1 MSSEKSSKLIGL
13 NTATFLVIAN
23 MIGTAVFTSI
33 CFQIADIHSG
43 MALIMLWVIGGLISI
58 CGAFVYG
65 ELASVF
71 PRSGGEYNLL
81 SNIYHPA
88 IGFIAG
94 WVSITVGFAAP
105 VALSAMTLG
114 IYLQDLFPQIDAL
127 RVSIAVIIFITI
139 IHSISIKYGSLFQ
152 SFFTSFK
159 IILIALLILGGL
171 FLVPAS
177 DTHFNFDHQFFRDI
191 TSAPFAVSL
200 FYISYAYSGWNAA
213 AYFAGEVKN
222 GKKNVPRALLFGTMF
237 VTIIYV
243 GLNYIFLRVIP
254 FHQIPMFNPSA
265 SKTSIDVG
273 IVAAKYIFGSVG
285 GKLFGAAL
293 SIALMASVSSMIFAG
308 PRVTET
314 MGEDYTFFKFATIKN
329 KQGAPYV
336 ATLIQMMI
344 TILLV
349 LFQKFDAVF
358 EYIGFTLNLIT
369 TLTVIGI
376 FVVRYKKLNT
386 ADGYKTWGYPITPVI
401 FIGYSLYIIY
411 FLLQKDFQKIMLFE
425 KGLLPFSEAI
435 PVSIVGFLT
444 VLSGLIFYYFSPKKK
459 TFSSVKK
466 EDEPTEERNF
476 DRL

>member
-1 MSSEKSSKLIGL
+1 MSTSETKSISLS
-13 NTATFLVIAN
+13 TATFLVIAN

-43 MALIMLWVIGGLISI
+43 MALIMLWVTGGLISI

-65 ELASVF
+65 ELASAF

-114 IYLQDLFPQIDAL
+114 IYLQDLFPSIDAL
-127 RVSIAVIIFITI
+127 RVSIAVIILITV
-139 IHSISIKYGSLFQ
+139 IHSVSIKFGSLFQ
-152 SFFTSFK
+152 VFFTVFK
-159 IILIALLILGGL
+159 LALIVLLILGGL
-171 FLVPAS
+171 FFVPAS
-177 DTHFNFDHQFFRDI
+177 DTAFRFDAKFLSDF

-222 GKKNVPRALLFGTMF
+222 GKRNVPKALFFGTLF
-237 VTIIYV
+237 VTLIYV
-243 GLNYIFLRVIP
+243 GLNYIFLRAIP
-254 FHQIPMFNPSA
+254 FDQIPMFNPELK
-265 SKTSIDVG
+265 KTSIDVG
-273 IVAAKYIFGSVG
+273 IVAANHIFGSVG

-293 SIALMASVSSMIFAG
+293 SLALMASVSSMIFAG
-308 PRVTET
+308 PRVTQT
-314 MGEDYTFFKFATIKN
+314 MGEDYAFFRFATIKN

-336 ATLIQMMI
+336 ATLIQMLI

-349 LFQKFDAVF
+349 LYQKFDAVF

-376 FVVRYKKLNT
+376 FVIRYKKVGP
-386 ADGYKTWGYPITPVI
+386 ADGYKTWGYPITPLI
-401 FIGYSLYIIY
+401 FIAYSFYIMY
-411 FLLQKDFQKIMLFE
+411 FLLQKDLDKIIQFQQ
-425 KGLLPFSEAI
+425 GLKPFSESI

-444 VLSGLIFYYFSPKKK
+444 VLSGLVFYYFSPKKDALLAK
-459 TFSSVKK
+459 STESV
-466 EDEPTEERNF
+466 
-476 DRL
+476 